1 MHIMPRMI
9 LAGGILTALVALNV
23 QPAQATICAFSD
35 VSLTI
40 ASTTYTPSKCGDSVN
55 NGDPTQETANM
66 NTSLGTTGFV
76 YLDKSDDAS
85 GAGIGGITFVVTAP
99 GTSSGSW
106 TVTWTDT
113 NGAVPLNLPIKLDLE
128 VGLFG
133 GSTGADYL
141 LTGVTLPAV
150 PNTGTG
156 SFDIT
161 FTNRGGQNPDLSHLT
176 LTGGNA
182 TGTTTPAP
190 EPLSI
195 SLLGAGLVGLG
206 AVRRR
211 RA

>member
-1 MHIMPRMI
+1 MI
-9 LAGGILTALVALNV
+9 LAGGILTALGALNV
-23 QPAQATICAFSD
+23 QPAQATTCAFSD

-40 ASTTYTPSKCGDSVN
+40 ASTTYTPSKCGDNVA
-55 NGDPTQETANM
+55 NGNPTQETANM
-66 NTSLGTTGFV
+66 NTSLATGFV
-76 YLDKSDDAS
+76 YLDTSASAS

-99 GTSSGSW
+99 GTTSGNW

-113 NGAVPLNLPIKLDLE
+113 NGAAPLNLPIMLDLDI
-128 VGLFG
+128 GLFG

-161 FTNRGGQNPDLSHLT
+161 FTNNGGQNPALSHLT

-195 SLLGAGLVGLG
+195 SLLGAGLIGLG